1 MIGPSPERGCA
12 LRCSAV
18 HGHPFPGPL
27 QLWWGKTKPAE
38 KPRNLFGS
46 SDGEMPPAS
55 DRFRAGGAN
64 GHIGGNGQVRRTA
77 LHQLMAKLT
86 QRIRRSG
93 ATTGDNGGVPSGYT
107 YLLQF
112 IAHDMVDSVLT
123 FNIHDPDITPG
134 ARNAR
139 SEPLRL
145 ETLYGA
151 GPDECPQAYEY
162 TSQQLTRGLIPRIR
176 LRLGWRA
183 QPPLPPGNPYCPF
196 RDIARNTSQKT
207 LADEDA
213 SPLLTEAMLADPRND
228 AHALVSQITVLFQL
242 LHNHVISLLEAAI
255 APFTGQAE
263 LPRRELAYRE
273 FHCARLVLTLIYRNI
288 IKKDVLEHIL
298 DKRIY
303 QRYMTDAALP
313 FDKNK
318 GIPLEFSFGA
328 FRFGHAIVRDQY
340 KVNSV
345 SKDQPTS
352 GAVRRTSLLAHQ
364 ELLPIKSDWLV
375 DWAHFFDNSKG
386 IVPNFSKRIGPRHP
400 EALKDSLLLFPAK
413 ADGVDAGGL
422 MDRDLLSSAY
432 AGLLSVP
439 ALIRE
444 MQERGFD
451 IVEDLA
457 QWQEPMR
464 AWLTQIPGLQPG
476 QEGPLPAGDPDLQ
489 RILVDPPLPFFVL
502 FEAARI
508 GRPDEA
514 EGGRRLGP
522 LGSVIVAETILGA
535 IEAHPLGIE
544 GDTLQARIKACGE
557 ALFNVPDPQQPGAP
571 QPVQDAIAEALSE
584 IDEIENMPQLLDYM
598 DRQGVFNSD

>member
-1 MIGPSPERGCA
+1 
-12 LRCSAV
+12 V
-18 HGHPFPGPL
+18 HGHPFSGPL
-27 QLWWGKTKPAE
+27 QLWWGKSGLTE
-38 KPRNLFGS
+38 RPRNLFGS
-46 SDGEMPPAS
+46 SDGEMPPVS
-55 DRFRAGGAN
+55 DRYRAGGAN

-86 QRIRRSG
+86 QRLRKSG
-93 ATTGDNGGVPSGYT
+93 AEPGDNSAIPSGYT

-123 FNIHDPDITPG
+123 FNIHDPDVTPG

-139 SEPLRL
+139 SEALRL

-151 GPDECPQAYEY
+151 GPDECPQAYDY
-162 TSQQLTRGLIPRIR
+162 TRQQQIRGLIPRIR
-176 LRLGWRA
+176 LRVGARA
-183 QPPLPPGNPYCPF
+183 TGPLAQGNPYCPF

-207 LADEDA
+207 PAGQDA

-255 APFTGQAE
+255 VPFTTEAD

-273 FHCARLVLTLIYRNI
+273 FQCARLVLTLIYRNI
-288 IKKDVLEHIL
+288 IAKDVLKHIL
-298 DKRIY
+298 DEGIY
-303 QRYMTDAALP
+303 HRYMTDAALP
-313 FDKNK
+313 SERDKA
-318 GIPLEFSFGA
+318 IPLEFSFGA

-340 KVNSV
+340 TVNSQ

-352 GAVRRTSLLAHQ
+352 GALRRSGLLAHQ
-364 ELLPIKSDWLV
+364 GLLPIKSDWLV
-375 DWAHFFDNSKG
+375 DWAHFFDNGRG
-386 IVPNFSKRIGPRHP
+386 IVPNFSKRIGPRLS
-400 EALKDSLLLFPAK
+400 EALNDDLLLFPAK

-439 ALIRE
+439 ALIRK

-451 IVEDLA
+451 TVEDLA
-457 QWQEPMR
+457 QWQGPMR
-464 AWLTQIPGLQPG
+464 TWLTEVPGLQPG
-476 QEGPLPAGDPDLQ
+476 QEGPLPAGDPDLD
-489 RILVDPPLPFFVL
+489 RILIDPPLPFFVL

-535 IEAHPLGIE
+535 MKAQPLGID

-557 ALFNVPDPQQPGAP
+557 ALFNMPDPQQPGAP
-571 QPVQDAIAEALSE
+571 QPVQDAVAEALAE
-584 IDEIENMPQLLDYM
+584 IAEIETMPQLLEYM
-598 DRQGVFNSD
+598 DRRGVFNSD